1 MTKLTTASVLAF
13 ERKLDISDATFTQK
27 IARVANLKLRLRFE
41 KNQ

>member
-27 IARVANLKLRLRFE
+27 NSMSDAPEIAVTIRENR
-41 KNQ
+41 